1 MSVSQTMPFLSAE
14 LVHYY
19 FSALRR
25 LRIIQRKEKKRKKK
39 KNQARKRHMETTEIP
54 YIHISY
60 KNSNLF
66 RLTFFVNEYVLRLDV
81 PV

>member
-1 MSVSQTMPFLSAE
+1 
-14 LVHYY
+14 
-19 FSALRR
+19 
-25 LRIIQRKEKKRKKK
+25 
-39 KNQARKRHMETTEIP
+39 METTEIP

-60 KNSNLF
+60 KNSNSF